1 VVRGLS
7 RFTLRAGSVA
17 CQPDFADGPDD
28 QRDEKGDDRREGG
41 ETKKRTN
48 ETSFPWVYP
57 GKRAVSKD
65 SSLCSA
71 MYWRWTIW
79 RWPMGL
85 NVTGSVP
92 SPM

>member
-1 VVRGLS
+1 MSGSGVVTIYPPRRICCVS
-7 RFTLRAGSVA
+7 AGFCGWA
-17 CQPDFADGPDD
+17 D

-57 GKRAVSKD
+57 GKRPVSKD
-65 SSLCSA
+65 NSLCSA
-71 MYWRWTIW
+71 MYWWWTIW